1 LLSTADNL
9 DNQYGKEDM
18 DGNKRLLASTLDTIL
33 KVYATRT
40 NPDFLIPWQRKHQT
54 SSGFVLDVPGI
65 SYCLMTNAC
74 RVRQRGAG
82 AEEGGQREARGD
94 S

>member
-1 LLSTADNL
+1 
-9 DNQYGKEDM
+9 M
-18 DGNKRLLASTLDTIL
+18 DDDKRLLVSTLDTVV

-74 RVRQRGAG
+74 RVRQHGAG
-82 AEEGGQREARGD
+82 AEEGGRQEACSD

>member
-1 LLSTADNL
+1 
-9 DNQYGKEDM
+9 M
-18 DGNKRLLASTLDTIL
+18 DDDKRLLVSTLDTVV

-65 SYCLMTNAC
+65 GYRVMRNAC
-74 RVRQRGAG
+74 QVRQRGAG
-82 AEEGGQREARGD
+82 AEEGG
-94 S
+94 

>member
-1 LLSTADNL
+1 
-9 DNQYGKEDM
+9 M
-18 DGNKRLLASTLDTIL
+18 DYDKRLLASTLDTVV

-54 SSGFVLDVPGI
+54 LSGFVLDVPGI
-65 SYCLMTNAC
+65 GYRVMMNAC
-74 RVRQRGAG
+74 RVWQRGAG
-82 AEEGGQREARGD
+82 AEEGGQQEARGN